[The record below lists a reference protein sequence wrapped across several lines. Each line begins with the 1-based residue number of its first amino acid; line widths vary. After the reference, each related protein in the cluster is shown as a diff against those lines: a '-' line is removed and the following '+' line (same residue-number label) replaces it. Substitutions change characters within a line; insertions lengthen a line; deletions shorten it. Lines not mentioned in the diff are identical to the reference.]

1 MFWRRKKLPEDDE
14 PLVPHGLI
22 WQATEF
28 QASTELPPDMWDN
41 FPKEIRRSP
50 AEPLEMPV
58 RLSPAAEPYSQQRQA
73 VQDPGDVSVPMTWP
87 RVDDTEIARRARLV
101 DTAVSFPYRKPVVG
115 AAVPKPVEQE
125 SQKDGKEPAKLELVY
140 VSPLTPLRAARSK
153 QFKNLVSRF
162 RSLKLPNI
170 SSILQRVRGVK
181 VFTRV
186 KDGARNGVEAST
198 QGLNVIRQKS
208 GSALDGAKLR
218 GAAVVKD
225 AFSHSRSGMQRI
237 GDKVRGIDMSGPAR
251 IFHRART
258 LRIRIRIP
266 GSTWRSVNS
275 LAGKATAARAS
286 VRHALPR
293 DSRLWASVAM
303 GGLSALLALGVI
315 SALRHYGSGR
325 GFLKPGQET
334 VDATAPPPT
343 TQPPSQPVITREII
357 TTKPSPLAGGSRKD
371 DLVLPSPMAPETQL
385 KANASPSHAKKP
397 RVRRN
402 TDEDDYVA
410 ADTYVYY
417 GLAGKPKR

>member
-1 MFWRRKKLPEDDE
+1 MFWRRKKLPEDEE

-22 WQATEF
+22 WQATEA

-41 FPKEIRRSP
+41 FPKEVRRSP
-50 AEPLEMPV
+50 AEPVEMPV
-58 RLSPAAEPYSQQRQA
+58 RLSTAAEPYSQQKQA
-73 VQDPGDVSVPMTWP
+73 AQDPGDVSVPMTWS
-87 RVDDTEIARRARLV
+87 RVDDTELARRARLV

-115 AAVPKPVEQE
+115 AAVPKPVEHE

-153 QFKNLVSRF
+153 QFKNLVARF
-162 RSLKLPNI
+162 RSLKLPKI
-170 SSILQRVRGVK
+170 SSISQRVRGVK
-181 VFTRV
+181 VFARI
-186 KDGARNGVEAST
+186 KDSARNGVQTST
-198 QGLNVIRQKS
+198 QGLNVIRQRS
-208 GSALDGAKLR
+208 GSALGAAKLR
-218 GAAVVKD
+218 WAAGVKD
-225 AFSHSRSGMQRI
+225 VFSHSRSGIQRV
-237 GDKVRGIDMSGPAR
+237 GDNVRGIDMGGPAR

-258 LRIRIRIP
+258 LRVRIRIS
-266 GSTWRSVNS
+266 GSTWRSINS
-275 LAGKATAARAS
+275 LAGKAKAARRS

-315 SALRHYGSGR
+315 SALRHYGPGK
-325 GFLKPGQET
+325 GFLKPATET
-334 VDATAPPPT
+334 VDAAAPSPT
-343 TQPPSQPVITREII
+343 TQPPSRPVPREAITE
-357 TTKPSPLAGGSRKD
+357 KPSPLAGGSRKD
-371 DLVLPSPMAPETQL
+371 NLVATKPVAPETQL
-385 KANASPSHAKKP
+385 KENASPSHARKP